1 MNADVQPWKNPGDI
15 RCGSCNKKLNRARF
29 SNTALS
35 KYQAALFAAARSKS
49 NPADVRRPN
58 CRDCTGGGRQEM
70 FCQGCQKTLGLDRF
84 SKNQR
89 RIPDNAACWDC
100 VQASEDRV
108 GDVKEA
114 IEEQK
119 ILEMLENPSATSAA
133 AFNTGSLHDAL
144 SSINKNYGGN
154 STRSYAGHSAVSN
167 DSGAVWIRP
176 DTSFPSRDGAAV
188 RSGMQEHDGDSDS
201 DQTTQS
207 GATNLQSVIGRT
219 SNAGWDDSTPIEQ
232 AFRRKSSMASY
243 ATGGASSGFAKQGA
257 YRADV
262 NQRAMDQHRRD
273 QVKQLQAAHEDEEE
287 DEEGTE
293 TASDSDDPY

>member
-1 MNADVQPWKNPGDI
+1 MAVLEDDI

-35 KYQAALFAAARSKS
+35 KYQAALFAAARSK
-49 NPADVRRPN
+49 NDPADVRRPN

-114 IEEQK
+114 IEEQE
-119 ILEMLENPSATSAA
+119 ILEKLENPSATSTA
-133 AFNTGSLHDAL
+133 AFNTGSLHGAL

-154 STRSYAGHSAVSN
+154 GTHSYTGLSAVSN

-176 DTSFPSRDGAAV
+176 DTSYPSRDGGAV
-188 RSGMQEHDGDSDS
+188 RSGMQERDGDSDS

-207 GATNLQSVIGRT
+207 GATKLASGK
-219 SNAGWDDSTPIEQ
+219 SNAVWDDSTPIEQ
-232 AFRRKSSMASY
+232 VYRRKSSITSY
-243 ATGGASSGFAKQGA
+243 ATGGASSGFVKQGA
-257 YRADV
+257 YRPDV

-287 DEEGTE
+287 DEDGTE